1 MTRAKPIAATLLL
14 SLALVSLALGVL
26 RGAALAQPLA
36 QTLAP
41 AAGGAPSKAQTTP
54 AQPQAAAVPSAQ
66 PAGTKRPPQA
76 TNPDEYAA
84 YKALIAQA
92 NPVAAEQAAKD
103 FDSKFPRSELRAL
116 LYYTLMHR
124 YQEANNG
131 AKAVEM
137 GRKAVQLDPD
147 NPVGLTELGNLLAE
161 GTREGDLDRE
171 QRYAEA
177 TKNVQR
183 GLQMMDSSLVV
194 PPGTPPER
202 VQQLKQFLTAM
213 ARATL
218 GLVDFN
224 HQNYAAAEPNLR
236 QAAQLNTVQ
245 PDPMVY
251 LRLAIALDHQNKY
264 AEALQAANKVLE
276 LTPNG
281 PLADLAHREKDRL
294 QKLMGTSASSA
305 STPATS
311 TPATS
316 TPAASTPAPV
326 KPATTPPPAPAT
338 PPTPP
343 PDKPKD

>member
-1 MTRAKPIAATLLL
+1 MTTPKRIAAGILFG
-14 SLALVSLALGVL
+14 LAVSVLG
-26 RGAALAQPLA
+26 GGGFAQS
-36 QTLAP
+36 AP
-41 AAGGAPSKAQTTP
+41 AASGSSSSKPQAPS
-54 AQPQAAAVPSAQ
+54 VSEGSSQ

-76 TNPDEYAA
+76 TSPDEYGA
-84 YKALIAQA
+84 YKALIAQK
-92 NPVAAEQAAKD
+92 NPATAEQAAKD
-103 FDSKFPRSELRAL
+103 FESKFPKSELRAL
-116 LYYTLMHR
+116 LYYTLMHS

-137 GRKAVQLDPD
+137 GRRAVLLDAD
-147 NPVGLTELGNLLAE
+147 NPVYVIELGNVLAE
-161 GTREGDLDRE
+161 GTREGDVDRE

-177 TKNVQR
+177 SKNVQH
-183 GLQMMDSSLVV
+183 GLAVMDSSIVV
-194 PPGTPPER
+194 PPGTAADK

-245 PDPMVY
+245 PDPWVY
-251 LRLAIALDHQNKY
+251 LRLAIALDHQSKY

-281 PLADLAHREKDRL
+281 VTAELAHREKDRL
-294 QKLMGTSASSA
+294 QKLMGTSTPS
-305 STPATS
+305 PATV
-311 TPATS
+311 
-316 TPAASTPAPV
+316 APV
-326 KPATTPPPAPAT
+326 KPANTPPPAPT
-338 PPTPP
+338 SP